1 MSLLHGRSTRRRQGS
16 FGLGAFTL
24 IELLIVVAIIAILAA
39 IAVPNFLEAQ
49 VRAKISRVHNDLR
62 TVSLGMQAYMVDNNK
77 TPYLYEYYSS
87 TNAQMYNAFIYH
99 HFDPTSGGAWH
110 HAIRLTTP
118 VAYLD
123 TIAYEDPF
131 DTFGES
137 HGSLDKAGYVCL
149 SLQGAFADGK
159 FVEDKFESLPSYT
172 VLSPRT
178 FRINGQT
185 RNITFH
191 LASCGPDKKWQT
203 HPTGIIS
210 GIGTFIG
217 SSGAQDY
224 VDGLVP
230 QYDPT
235 NGTNSAGEIWRF
247 E

>member
-1 MSLLHGRSTRRRQGS
+1 MEKRN
-16 FGLGAFTL
+16 AFTL

-62 TVSLGMQAYMVDNNK
+62 TIALGMQTYMVDNNK
-77 TPYLYEYYSS
+77 TPYLYDYYNS
-87 TNAQMYNAFIYH
+87 TYPYMYNAFIYH
-99 HFDPTSGGAWH
+99 HFDPAHAGTWH

-137 HGSLDKAGYVCL
+137 HGALDKAGYVCL
-149 SLQGAFADGK
+149 SLQGAFADAK
-159 FVEDKFESLPSYT
+159 FVTDCFMSLPSYP
-172 VLSPRT
+172 VLAPKV

-185 RNITFH
+185 RTINFH
-191 LASCGPDKKWQT
+191 LGSCGPDKSWQV
-203 HPTGIIS
+203 HPTHIIA
-210 GIGTFIG
+210 GLTTGHE
-217 SSGAQDY
+217 AEDY
-224 VDGLVP
+224 VNGVVP

-235 NGTNSAGEIWRF
+235 NGTNSQGEIWRF

>member
-1 MSLLHGRSTRRRQGS
+1 MKDRR
-16 FGLGAFTL
+16 FGFTL

-49 VRAKISRVHNDLR
+49 TRAKISRVHNDLR
-62 TVSLGMQAYMVDNNK
+62 TVALGIHSYMVDNNK
-77 TPYLYEYYSS
+77 TPYLYEEYSS
-87 TNAQMYNAFIYH
+87 TNAYMYNAFIYH
-99 HFDPTSGGAWH
+99 HFDPNAPVSSPGVWH
-110 HAIRLTTP
+110 HAVRLTSP
-118 VAYLD
+118 VAYLE

-137 HGSLDKAGYVCL
+137 HGALDKAGYVCL

-159 FVEDKFESLPSYT
+159 YVTDCFKNLPSYD
-172 VLSPRT
+172 VLAPKM

-185 RNITFH
+185 RSVNFH
-191 LASCGPDKKWQT
+191 LASCGPDKSWQV

-210 GIGTFIG
+210 GSTGG
-217 SSGAQDY
+217 DEAPAY
-224 VDGLVP
+224 VEGRVP
-230 QYDPT
+230 TYDPT